1 MLKVKVMDS
10 DTLNDDT
17 LGEHDINLN
26 LLEIPPDGEG
36 NKQKLEIHHKN
47 EKDKKTGVVYLS
59 FSRMAAPKGAF
70 EGILHVTV
78 HKIDEFDDSA
88 GFMDKVITFLVCI
101 VHELIADMS

>member
-26 LLEIPPDGEG
+26 LLEIPPDGEV
-36 NKQKLEIHHKN
+36 NNQKFEIHHKN

-59 FSRMAAPKGAF
+59 FSRMAAQRGAF

-78 HKIDEFDDSA
+78 HKIDEFDNSA
-88 GFMDKVITFLVCI
+88 GFMDKVIILLVCI